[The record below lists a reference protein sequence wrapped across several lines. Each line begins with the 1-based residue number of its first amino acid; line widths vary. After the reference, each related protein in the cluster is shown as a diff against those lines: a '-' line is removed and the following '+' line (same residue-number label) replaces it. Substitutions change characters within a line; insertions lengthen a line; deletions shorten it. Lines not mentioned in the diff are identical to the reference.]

1 MVCVNQTHRTNL
13 LACFHYGVRNKSM
26 SSTCYRF
33 FTFSENTIL
42 APHYLRLLF
51 QFVLKVF
58 FSVLHFPNLILL
70 LFQQYKN

>member
-1 MVCVNQTHRTNL
+1 MVSAINPCHPRAIV
-13 LACFHYGVRNKSM
+13 
-26 SSTCYRF
+26 F